1 MIQNSSLPND
11 INSKQRQLSLQAK
24 LFLTL
29 LPAVLGTLA
38 LSSFL
43 GSKLLISKSPQNTEN
58 IDRTELT
65 VNNDRW
71 LPILILNL
79 AAVGSV
85 STLAIW
91 SVAGKMAKPIVN
103 LTNTTK
109 QAAHGNLDILAQLSG
124 TSETQDLAVGFN
136 QLLVTFKQLLD
147 REKQANQQARNIK
160 DITLTISQFS
170 DSKAILAKIVA
181 ENHSQLKVDRATYG
195 SFGSNWQG
203 KIVAESLEQG
213 FPSVLHTEI
222 TDAYFVDGYL
232 ELYQQGEVRVIDEFD
247 RANLSQ
253 EHLAQLQSWQTK
265 SSLIVPVIVG
275 NKLDGLLIVDQCNE
289 VRHWQT
295 YEVEFIT
302 QIAHQIGIAF
312 DRLNVLQQQKVSETK
327 EKEAKE
333 VMQQRALSL
342 LMEVDPLTQGDLTI
356 RAKVTEDEIGTIADS
371 YNSTIVALQKLVT
384 QVKSAAEE
392 VKTTTGSN
400 EIAVQKL
407 AVETVTQAEE
417 IAKTFRQIQAMN
429 EAIRTVSANA
439 IKAED
444 LTKQANNTIAEGD
457 LAMNLTVA
465 EIQTIQE
472 TVVETADKV
481 KKLGDSSQE
490 IAGAVNAISHFA
502 AQTHLLA
509 LKASIEAARAGE
521 RGKGFAVIAD
531 EVRSLATQS
540 AAATSE
546 IETLINKI
554 QFETGEVVNAMIASK
569 EQVAT
574 GSELIKKSRISLDSV
589 NHASHQIGQLVEEI
603 ARSANLQSDTSEIV
617 GTAMQKIAAIAQDN
631 SQSALAVSKAIEQ
644 LSVVAEKLQAG
655 IGKFKT

>member
-79 AAVGSV
+79 AAVASV

-109 QAAHGNLDILAQLSG
+109 QAAQGNLDILAQLSG

-181 ENHSQLKVDRATYG
+181 ENHSQLKVDRTVYYR
-195 SFGSNWQG
+195 FGSNWQG
-203 KIVAESLEQG
+203 KIVAESLEQS
-213 FPSVLHTEI
+213 FPSVLNTEI
-222 TDAYFVDGYL
+222 TDAYFVDEYL
-232 ELYQQGEVRVIDEFD
+232 ELYQQGQARIIDEFD
-247 RANLSQ
+247 RANLSKDYLEQ
-253 EHLAQLQSWQTK
+253 IKAWQTQ

-275 NKLDGLLIVDQCNE
+275 NKLDGLLIADSCNS

-295 YEVEFIT
+295 NEVEFLT
-302 QIAHQIGIAF
+302 QIANQTGMTL
-312 DRLNVLQQQKVSETK
+312 DRLNILQQQKIAEIK

-333 VMQQRALSL
+333 AMQQRALSL

-444 LTKQANNTIAEGD
+444 LTKQANNTIAEGY

-465 EIQTIQE
+465 EIQTIQA

-574 GSELIKKSRISLDSV
+574 GSELIQKSWTSLDSV
-589 NHASHQIGQLVEEI
+589 NHASNQIGQLVEEI

-631 SQSALAVSKAIEQ
+631 SQLALAVSKAIEQ
-644 LSVVAEKLQAG
+644 LSVIAEKLQAG

>member
-1 MIQNSSLPND
+1 MIQSSSPPNN
-11 INSKQRQLSLQAK
+11 INSKQRRLSLQAK
-24 LFLTL
+24 LLLTI
-29 LPAVLGTLA
+29 LPAILGTLA

-43 GSKLLISKSPQNTEN
+43 GSEVFPKRVPTD
-58 IDRTELT
+58 IDRTESTL
-65 VNNDRW
+65 NSDRW
-71 LPILILNL
+71 IPRLLLNL

-85 STLAIW
+85 STLVIY
-91 SVAGKMAKPIVN
+91 SVAGRVAKPLVN

-109 QAAHGNLDILAQLSG
+109 QAAQGNLDIQAQLSG

-136 QLLVTFKQLLD
+136 QLLVTAKQLLD
-147 REKQANQQARNIK
+147 REKQANQQARDIK

-170 DSKAILAKIVA
+170 DSKAIVAKIVA
-181 ENHSQLKVDRATYG
+181 ESHSQLQVDRTIYY
-195 SFGSNWQG
+195 SFESNGQG
-203 KIVAESLEQG
+203 KIIAESLEPD
-213 FPSVLHTEI
+213 FPSVLNTKI

-232 ELYQQGEVRVIDEFD
+232 ELDRQGEVRVVDEFD
-247 RANLSQ
+247 RANLSK
-253 EHLAQLQSWQTK
+253 EYLAQLQAWQTK

-275 NKLDGLLIVDQCNE
+275 NKLDGLLIADSCSSI
-289 VRHWQT
+289 RHWQV

-302 QIAHQIGIAF
+302 QIAHQTGIAF

-333 VMQQRALSL
+333 AMQQRALSL

-356 RAKVTEDEIGTIADS
+356 RARVTEDEIGTIADS
-371 YNSTIVALQKLVT
+371 YNSTIVSLQKLVT

-439 IKAED
+439 LKAED
-444 LTKQANNTIAEGD
+444 LTKQANHTIAEGD

-465 EIQTIQE
+465 EIQTIQA

-490 IAGAVNAISHFA
+490 IAGAVNSISHFA

-554 QFETGEVVNAMIASK
+554 QFETGEVVNAMIASQQ
-569 EQVAT
+569 QVAT

-589 NHASHQIGQLVEEI
+589 NHASNQIGQLVEEI

-631 SQSALAVSKAIEQ
+631 SQSALAVSTAIEQ

>member
-1 MIQNSSLPND
+1 MIQNSSPPND

-24 LFLTL
+24 LLLTI
-29 LPAVLGTLA
+29 LPVVLGTLA
-38 LSSFL
+38 LSSFF
-43 GSKLLISKSPQNTEN
+43 GSKVLTSTSHNTEN
-58 IDRTELT
+58 IARTEST
-65 VNNDRW
+65 SDGDRW
-71 LPILILNL
+71 ISMLLLNL

-85 STLAIW
+85 STLVIY
-91 SVAGKMAKPIVN
+91 SVAGRVAKPLVN

-109 QAAHGNLDILAQLSG
+109 QAAQGNFDVLARLSG

-136 QLLVTFKQLLD
+136 QLLVTVKQLLE
-147 REKQANQQARNIK
+147 REKQANQQARNVK
-160 DITLTISQFS
+160 ELTLTISQLS
-170 DSKAILAKIVA
+170 NRETMLAKIVA
-181 ENHSQLKVDRATYG
+181 ESHSQLKVDRTVYC
-195 SFGSNWQG
+195 SFDSNWQG
-203 KIVAESLEQG
+203 KIVVESLESEL
-213 FPSVLHTEI
+213 FSVLNTEI
-222 TDAYFVDGYL
+222 ADAYFVDKYL
-232 ELYQQGEVRVIDEFD
+232 ELYQQGQVRIIDEFD
-247 RANLSQ
+247 RANSSSDYL
-253 EHLAQLQSWQTK
+253 EQLQSWQTK
-265 SSLIVPVIVG
+265 SSLIVPIIIG
-275 NKLDGLLIVDQCNE
+275 NKLDGLLIADSCTS
-289 VRHWQT
+289 VRHWQA
-295 YEVEFIT
+295 YEVEFLT
-302 QIAHQIGIAF
+302 QIANQTGITL
-312 DRLNVLQQQKVSETK
+312 DRLNVLQQQKIAELK

-333 VMQQRALSL
+333 ALQQRALSL
-342 LMEVDPLTQGDLTI
+342 LMEVDPLAQGDLTI

-400 EIAVQKL
+400 EIAIQKL
-407 AVETVTQAEE
+407 AVETVAQAEE
-417 IAKTFRQIQAMN
+417 IAQTFQQIQAMN
-429 EAIRTVSANA
+429 EAIRIVSANA
-439 IKAED
+439 LKAED
-444 LTKQANNTIAEGD
+444 LAKQANQTIAEGD

-465 EIQTIQE
+465 EIQTIQA

-490 IAGAVNAISHFA
+490 IALAVNAISHFA

-546 IETLINKI
+546 IENLINKI
-554 QFETGEVVNAMIASK
+554 QLETTEVVSAMIASK

-574 GSELIKKSRISLDSV
+574 GSELIKKSRTSLDSV
-589 NHASHQIGQLVEEI
+589 NHASNQIGQLVEEI

-617 GTAMQKIAAIAQDN
+617 GTAMHKIAAIAQDN
-631 SQSALAVSKAIEQ
+631 SQSALAVSTAIEQ